1 MVCQPPC
8 SWMDVK
14 LGWPDRSDYT
24 RRDASYLRMYFT
36 TRVKA
41 KNTAED
47 YPISSLVSDIGGYVG
62 LMVGRKKIDTGT
74 RNHFIL
80 VLAKSSR
87 QQKVQHD
94 CQPNPACRRAIGRHF
109 IKYFV
114 HFICRNFIAARRG
127 RRRHRLR
134 SEENALQLS
143 PFAGAGRLQVK

>member
-62 LMVGRKKIDTGT
+62 LMVGRTKIDTGT
-74 RNHFIL
+74 RNRNTPSASFWCL
-80 VLAKSSR
+80 PKLADSKKFNMIVNPTLPVDVQSDAISSR
-87 QQKVQHD
+87 
-94 CQPNPACRRAIGRHF
+94 
-109 IKYFV
+109 
-114 HFICRNFIAARRG
+114 
-127 RRRHRLR
+127 
-134 SEENALQLS
+134 
-143 PFAGAGRLQVK
+143 

>member
-1 MVCQPPC
+1 MLDKFMVCQPPC

-62 LMVGRKKIDTGT
+62 LMVGRTQLIQEPGIEIP
-74 RNHFIL
+74 RPLHSG
-80 VLAKSSR
+80 A
-87 QQKVQHD
+87 
-94 CQPNPACRRAIGRHF
+94 CQ
-109 IKYFV
+109 
-114 HFICRNFIAARRG
+114 
-127 RRRHRLR
+127 
-134 SEENALQLS
+134 S
-143 PFAGAGRLQVK
+143 

>member
-1 MVCQPPC
+1 MLLDKFVVCQPPC

-62 LMVGRKKIDTGT
+62 LMVGGEK
-74 RNHFIL
+74 NCC
-80 VLAKSSR
+80 R
-87 QQKVQHD
+87 QESYYHVGL
-94 CQPNPACRRAIGRHF
+94 I
-109 IKYFV
+109 
-114 HFICRNFIAARRG
+114 
-127 RRRHRLR
+127 
-134 SEENALQLS
+134 
-143 PFAGAGRLQVK
+143 

>member
-14 LGWPDRSDYT
+14 LGWPDRSEYT

-62 LMVGRKKIDTGT
+62 LMVGR
-74 RNHFIL
+74 
-80 VLAKSSR
+80 
-87 QQKVQHD
+87 
-94 CQPNPACRRAIGRHF
+94 IGRN
-109 IKYFV
+109 YC
-114 HFICRNFIAARRG
+114 CRNRNAA
-127 RRRHRLR
+127 
-134 SEENALQLS
+134 SA
-143 PFAGAGRLQVK
+143 